1 MANILRRAPAVLL
14 CVAFAMVAALLP
26 AEAAGAGST
35 SAAKSNRLTLA
46 KAKAAKTSTTTRRSR
61 TRARA
66 AAQAKQLREAREPH
80 FKFDETGAL
89 VPDIRA
95 EAAIIYNPRTGQVL
109 WEQNSQVER
118 SIASITKVMTAAV
131 VLETPEDLTTEVV
144 IQRPDVYRASTTY
157 IRAGDRV
164 TRDDLL
170 HLLLIGSDNAA
181 ARVLARTSSLGAEGF
196 VRRMNEKAAELGL
209 ESTTYVDPAGIYN
222 ANVSSAYDMARL
234 ITFASGNER
243 MASIMRTPAYS
254 INAGRRQISV
264 SSTNQLVK
272 SGDVDVQAG
281 KTGFIR
287 RAGYCLATLLRLPQ
301 GGGEVAV
308 VVLGAKSN
316 AGRFWETRH
325 LFNWLSTKAE
335 DLLGGRLEA
344 ASPAPV
350 SAQP

>member
-1 MANILRRAPAVLL
+1 MLL
-14 CVAFAMVAALLP
+14 CVGFASVGASLP
-26 AEAAGAGST
+26 AEAAGQAAAPKST
-35 SAAKSNRLTLA
+35 RLTLA
-46 KAKAAKTSTTTRRSR
+46 KAKAAKTTTSKARAASR

-66 AAQAKQLREAREPH
+66 AAQAKALREAREPH
-80 FKFDETGAL
+80 FKFDDAGAL

-131 VLETPEDLTTEVV
+131 VLESPADLTAEVV
-144 IQRPDVYRASTTY
+144 IQRADVYRASTTY

-209 ESTTYVDPAGIYN
+209 ESTAYVDPAGIYN

-234 ITFASGNER
+234 ISFASGNER
-243 MASIMRTPAYS
+243 MAGIMRRPVYS
-254 INAGRRQISV
+254 VNAGRRQISV

-287 RAGYCLATLLRLPQ
+287 QAGYCLATLLRLPQ

-344 ASPAPV
+344 ASPAPD